1 MKPAPFDY
9 FSPGTVDEA
18 LALLAEHGDEAKP
31 LAGGQS
37 LIPAMNFR
45 LARPAVLVDLNG
57 ISALAYV
64 RAESGG
70 VAMGAMTRQRTVE
83 RSDVVARAAPLLA
96 EAMPSIAHPQIRNRG
111 TVGGSIAHADPSA
124 ELPAVMLALEA
135 RFQARSATGER
146 SIPAGEFFKGMLET
160 ALEPG
165 ELLVEIAVPPLPGRS
180 GTAFV
185 EMARRHGDYA
195 LVGVAAVVT
204 LDSRGRCKAAR
215 LTLLS
220 VGDGPGGAMK
230 LYALSQP
237 PTELPSFWPY
247 YPPFEVKYIKRKA
260 EHGVNAQYIM
270 TSNHMGTH
278 LDAPR
283 HFVTAGKTIDE
294 LPLEWLCGPGAIVDL
309 RDEMDELAV
318 YTPQMIEQRVQV
330 KPGDLLLLHTGWHR
344 YADFGA
350 TPDEERYY
358 HYHPG
363 AHPDL
368 VPWLLEKKIHVWG
381 VDCVSTDHPMN
392 LPIGRFLG
400 KGAHGQC
407 DKVRAKAEQKFGG
420 KAAVDKMF
428 PDSAYQLTH
437 NALFPKDCIH
447 IENLGGEIEAP
458 ELQNKRL
465 IVGCFPWKFKG
476 GEAAFCRTV
485 AFTGEWK
492 I

>member
-1 MKPAPFDY
+1 
-9 FSPGTVDEA
+9 
-18 LALLAEHGDEAKP
+18 
-31 LAGGQS
+31 
-37 LIPAMNFR
+37 
-45 LARPAVLVDLNG
+45 
-57 ISALAYV
+57 
-64 RAESGG
+64 
-70 VAMGAMTRQRTVE
+70 
-83 RSDVVARAAPLLA
+83 
-96 EAMPSIAHPQIRNRG
+96 
-111 TVGGSIAHADPSA
+111 
-124 ELPAVMLALEA
+124 
-135 RFQARSATGER
+135 
-146 SIPAGEFFKGMLET
+146 
-160 ALEPG
+160 
-165 ELLVEIAVPPLPGRS
+165 
-180 GTAFV
+180 
-185 EMARRHGDYA
+185 
-195 LVGVAAVVT
+195 
-204 LDSRGRCKAAR
+204 
-215 LTLLS
+215 
-220 VGDGPGGAMK
+220 MK
-230 LYALSQP
+230 LYDLSQP
-237 PTELPSFWPY
+237 LNERSSFWPY

-294 LPLEWLCGPGAIVDL
+294 LPLEWLCGPGVIVDL

-318 YTPQMIEQRVQV
+318 YTPQMTEKRVAV
-330 KPGDLLLLHTGWHR
+330 KQGDVLLLHTGWHR

-368 VPWLLEKKIHVWG
+368 VPWLLEKQIHVWG

-400 KGAHGQC
+400 KGAQGHC
-407 DKVRAKAEQKFGG
+407 DRVRAKAEQKFGG
-420 KAAVDKMF
+420 KQAVDRMF

-447 IENLGGEIEAP
+447 IENLGGEIDAS

-476 GEAAFCRTV
+476 GEAAFARVV
-485 AFTGEWK
+485 AFQGDWGK
-492 I
+492 WA